1 MCEVTEIKATSKLT
15 FQLNDR
21 TWYSFEA
28 SRTMGMS
35 GLSDEEVESK
45 NKELWDNVN
54 AQVDENFREAVE
66 INNYMIVPKNSH

>member
-35 GLSDEEVESK
+35 GLSDEEVEAK
-45 NKELWDNVN
+45 NRELWDNVN
-54 AQVDENFREAVE
+54 AQVDQQLNEAISANKVD
-66 INNYMIVPKNSH
+66 NKL

>member
-35 GLSDEEVESK
+35 GLSDEEVEAK

-54 AQVDENFREAVE
+54 SQVDENFREAVE
-66 INNYMIVPKNSH
+66 INNYVIVPKNNH

>member
-35 GLSDEEVESK
+35 GLSDEEVEAK

-54 AQVDENFREAVE
+54 AQVDQQLNEAISANKVA
-66 INNYMIVPKNSH
+66 NKP

>member
-35 GLSDEEVESK
+35 GLTDEEVEAK

-54 AQVDENFREAVE
+54 AQVDQQLNEAISANKVD
-66 INNYMIVPKNSH
+66 NKP

>member
-35 GLSDEEVESK
+35 GLSDEEVEAK

-54 AQVDENFREAVE
+54 AQVDQQLNEAISANKVD
-66 INNYMIVPKNSH
+66 NKS

>member
-35 GLSDEEVESK
+35 GLSDEEVEAK

-54 AQVDENFREAVE
+54 AQVDQQLNEAISANKVD
-66 INNYMIVPKNSH
+66 NKA

>member
-35 GLSDEEVESK
+35 GLSDEEVAAK
-45 NKELWDNVN
+45 NKELWDNLN
-54 AQVDENFREAVE
+54 AQVDQQLNEAISANKVD
-66 INNYMIVPKNSH
+66 NKP

>member
-35 GLSDEEVESK
+35 GLSDEEVEAK

-54 AQVDENFREAVE
+54 AQVDQQLNEAISANKVD
-66 INNYMIVPKNSH
+66 NKP

>member
-35 GLSDEEVESK
+35 GLSDEEVEAK

-54 AQVDENFREAVE
+54 SQVDQQLNEAISANKVD
-66 INNYMIVPKNSH
+66 NKP

>member
-1 MCEVTEIKATSKLT
+1 MGRFRCEVTEIKATSKLT

-35 GLSDEEVESK
+35 GLSDEEVEAK

-54 AQVDENFREAVE
+54 AQVDQQLNEAISANKVD
-66 INNYMIVPKNSH
+66 NKS